1 VSVSSPLPS
10 NAPLHVKP
18 LLRGWLHVIGVV
30 VLLGSSPILFARAT
44 SLAQVLWILCYVAG
58 VGAMMVT
65 SALYHRVQWT
75 PTHRR
80 AWQRADHSTIFAAI
94 TGTYLAIVGLTMHG
108 DIRLAVM
115 IIIGSSAA
123 IGIAVR
129 QFAIDAPKWANT
141 LPYLLVSWA
150 AVTVMPQIY
159 RGGGPLC
166 FYLIIG
172 GGLAYSLGAAV
183 YGTKWPR
190 LSPQVFGYHELFH
203 ALTLVGA
210 GMHFAAISVAL
221 H

>member
-10 NAPLHVKP
+10 NTPLHVKP

-94 TGTYLAIVGLTMHG
+94 TGTYLA
-108 DIRLAVM
+108 
-115 IIIGSSAA
+115 IIGSSAA